1 VNHEWIGPDIRNSVL
16 VHVLHLLLLGGVVVC
31 TWQAISAFTRKPT
44 RALEGVRKAMY
55 AAWLGVLFLLITKL
69 NPVPYL
75 APAGAIAA
83 LLLVFKIWDRLTA
96 RAPEVE
102 QASDPLH
109 VDRRVL
115 R

>member
-1 VNHEWIGPDIRNSVL
+1 MGPDVRNSVF
-16 VHVLHLLLLGGVVVC
+16 VHILHLLLLGGVVVC

-44 RALEGVRKAMY
+44 LVFEGVRKAVY
-55 AAWLGVLFLLITKL
+55 AAWLVVLFLLITKL

-75 APAGAIAA
+75 GAAGVIAV
-83 LLLVFKIWDRLTA
+83 LLLLFKLWDRLTS

-102 QASDPLH
+102 QPSSPLH
-109 VDRRVL
+109 VDSRVL